1 MDFIFFFFLLGY
13 NDAESRVA
21 ACENGGICKKLD
33 WGEGLRNHYICKC
46 IAGITD
52 TPATVVVCL
61 KLDNS
66 EVFVTPDLRTSF

>member
-1 MDFIFFFFLLGY
+1 MLNQELQPVKMEEYAKSLTGVKGCATITYANAL
-13 NDAESRVA
+13 
-21 ACENGGICKKLD
+21 
-33 WGEGLRNHYICKC
+33 
-46 IAGITD
+46 AGITD